1 MYSFVLVNLM
11 RPRVHQFKKIENMDT
26 HKNEKKNNGDVGVLN
41 SRKSR
46 YQWSILI
53 MSIVIFTMVT
63 GCSTENRLISAL
75 KTSNCEKAEGFIDV
89 TDNFNFL
96 GREGSLPLN
105 LATLYCPE
113 LVPKLLEKGADPNL
127 TDVRGEI
134 PLNVAIDKRPE
145 LVPMLLEKGA
155 DPNLIDVKGEI
166 TLNIAIDKRPELVP
180 MLLEKGA
187 KPKLVNSNGDTPL
200 DAAVRNGNADMVK
213 LLIDAGADINGLT
226 KTGTPLSRAIKNHNY
241 EAMKLL
247 IDAGA
252 DVNTLIPFQGDSSEK
267 LPDKLL
273 LEFTFS
279 HDEAKPFPKPLTDY
293 EAMKLLIDAGANVN
307 AKNGDGNT
315 IINNSHFLIGCA
327 ECVKLLIDAGAN
339 VNTKDIYGITPL
351 HGILLE
357 SQFQPEYLDP
367 DLISFLIESGADPY
381 YALKGGYTAMIIA
394 KNAIRFL
401 RKRIDEGCYS
411 THHSHEPDYINICI
425 ENSKKGVDNLLK
437 VVNILEAAKR
447 R

>member
-1 MYSFVLVNLM
+1 M

-26 HKNEKKNNGDVGVLN
+26 HKNEKKNNGDVGVIN

-127 TDVRGEI
+127 
-134 PLNVAIDKRPE
+134 
-145 LVPMLLEKGA
+145 
-155 DPNLIDVKGEI
+155 IDVKGEI
-166 TLNIAIDKRPELVP
+166 TLNIAIDIRPELVP

-226 KTGTPLSRAIKNHNY
+226 KTGTPLSRAIINHNY

-252 DVNTLIPFQGDSSEK
+252 DVNTLIPSQVVSPEK
-267 LPDKLL
+267 LPDTLL
-273 LEFTFS
+273 LEYTFYGN
-279 HDEAKPFPKPLTDY
+279 DTETFFGGKRPLTDY
-293 EAMKLLIDAGANVN
+293 KALKLLIDAGANVN
-307 AKNGDGNT
+307 AKNGRGDAM
-315 IINNSHFLIGCA
+315 INNYHQLIGCP
-327 ECVKLLIDAGAN
+327 ECVKLLINAGAN

-351 HGILLE
+351 HGILME

-381 YALKGGYTAMIIA
+381 YLAQDRFTAMSIA
-394 KNAIRFL
+394 ESAIRFL

-411 THHSHEPDYINICI
+411 SYRNEPDYINICI
-425 ENSKKGVDNLLK
+425 ANSKKGVDNMLK